1 MSSFLER
8 KMNLITSSFSA
19 SGKRAA
25 DVLLLTK
32 SEESSLKPKLSQSP
46 QTQVKRPRV
55 ADLESGDEGVEEK
68 EMVQDDK
75 ECNNEAAEVGAAA
88 EDEENENEKTGS
100 VDSEEEQENA
110 ADHVEEVELEGEQAE
125 ESCIVQDFHDYQDK
139 MRALMENVKNIF
151 SEVSFFLVLLMLLL
165 LNFVSSA
172 HSSCD

>member
-1 MSSFLER
+1 MSG
-8 KMNLITSSFSA
+8 ITSSFSA